1 MAFTADLF
9 FEETKIKKPKTVA
22 NYLSAI
28 RFVLKSHGYDISVF
42 SSISLYAYRSSFN
55 LMYRATHPIAD
66 ETRLPFTC
74 DMLLFAL
81 HNKFNLK
88 TIQHSC
94 IRTAMALAFS
104 CLLRVS
110 EYLGQYAIR
119 CGDISFTVQL
129 LNGQILTL
137 TADQIHNHK
146 NQISKLINVNI
157 NIRCSKTDAFG
168 AGFNYFFDAGAR
180 HLDSFD
186 IVQILFDHA
195 SLLTSNTATSG
206 FFELLGVRP
215 YKLTY
220 VEFNSSIRSVATH
233 FGLPAWRFASHSL
246 RIGGACALLANGA
259 SEALIRLMG
268 RWRSLAFLDYL
279 RMTDDAFR
287 IAQSAISNP
296 HTMTSEQ
303 VRRLVRSQPAIIKA
317 AASDPESL
325 NVMNDPIEFGD
336 DDEFLVE

>member
-1 MAFTADLF
+1 
-9 FEETKIKKPKTVA
+9 
-22 NYLSAI
+22 
-28 RFVLKSHGYDISVF
+28 
-42 SSISLYAYRSSFN
+42 
-55 LMYRATHPIAD
+55 MYRATHPIAD

-74 DMLLFAL
+74 DMLLFAI
-81 HNKFNLK
+81 NKRFNMK

-110 EYLGQYAIR
+110 EYLGQYAVR
-119 CGDISFTVQL
+119 CGDITFTVQL
-129 LNGQILTL
+129 NNDRITKL

-146 NQISKLINVNI
+146 SQIKMIINVNI

-168 AGFNYFFDAGAR
+168 ARFNYFFDAGSR

-186 IVQILFDHA
+186 LVQILFDHA
-195 SLLTSNTATSG
+195 SLLTGNTVGSA
-206 FFELLGVRP
+206 FFQSLGVCP

-220 VEFNSSIRSVATH
+220 DEFNCSIRIVATH
-233 FGLPAWRFASHSL
+233 SGLPTFSFATHSL

-279 RMTDDAFR
+279 RMT
-287 IAQSAISNP
+287 
-296 HTMTSEQ
+296 E
-303 VRRLVRSQPAIIKA
+303 
-317 AASDPESL
+317 
-325 NVMNDPIEFGD
+325 
-336 DDEFLVE
+336 